1 MSLCLTIKVDCE
13 EINLFFPI
21 TIRLKSQP
29 RPLSLFNLIWFCK
42 HFLVILIRSEKA
54 CHILMIW
61 RNSLVFSRHFQF
73 AYLYELFC
81 SNNLSLFICCY
92 SQAIWAKSI
101 FYLQTLWK
109 QHDNKSAHFQQHRY
123 YKKSSARVCF
133 FFVLLDFFGV
143 KKRKLFCI
151 RLVNRTF
158 FFFSSFFIWHTRYP
172 NKKMSST

>member
-1 MSLCLTIKVDCE
+1 MWQK
-13 EINLFFPI
+13 FFFIHVSMILLPNKGPE
-21 TIRLKSQP
+21 LKSQP
-29 RPLSLFNLIWFCK
+29 RPLYLFNLIWFCK

-133 FFVLLDFFGV
+133 F
-143 KKRKLFCI
+143 LFCSTC
-151 RLVNRTF
+151 LAWKKGNF
-158 FFFSSFFIWHTRYP
+158 FVFA
-172 NKKMSST
+172 